1 MKFRESDIVSA
12 MTFKKIYIANISLP
26 PSMLF
31 MKLRIWSFKGKERWL
46 EKSAPLVKENVEI
59 KQNVK
64 KRKVK
69 CNLGSTQVK
78 NKGAL
83 KMLTR
88 IETLTLFNK

>member
-1 MKFRESDIVSA
+1 MVRKKCPSCERECWDK
-12 MTFKKIYIANISLP
+12 TKCKKE
-26 PSMLF
+26 
-31 MKLRIWSFKGKERWL
+31 KGRTE
-46 EKSAPLVKENVEI
+46 
-59 KQNVK
+59 
-64 KRKVK
+64 